1 MTPEE
6 LKIIEDRCSKA
17 TPGPWSAILPDITTS
32 NWYISRRPGEGEDG
46 FYISCIFTGKEDA
59 DFVTHSRED
68 IPKLLKY
75 IKELK
80 DQTGLPKNIYK
91 YLEG

>member
-32 NWYISRRPGEGEDG
+32 NWYISRRPGEGEDVK
-46 FYISCIFTGKEDA
+46 FLVSSLEKKMLILSLIPEKIFRNFSNTL
-59 DFVTHSRED
+59 R
-68 IPKLLKY
+68 
-75 IKELK
+75 
-80 DQTGLPKNIYK
+80 N
-91 YLEG
+91 